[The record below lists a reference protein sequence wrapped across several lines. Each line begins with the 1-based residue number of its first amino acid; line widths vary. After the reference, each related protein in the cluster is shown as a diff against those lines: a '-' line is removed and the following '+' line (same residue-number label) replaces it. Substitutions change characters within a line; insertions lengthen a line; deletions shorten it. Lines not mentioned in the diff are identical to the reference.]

1 MLGVESKILIMYRV
15 YFDMLPAGGNLK

>member
-1 MLGVESKILIMYRV
+1 MLGVESKILIMYKV